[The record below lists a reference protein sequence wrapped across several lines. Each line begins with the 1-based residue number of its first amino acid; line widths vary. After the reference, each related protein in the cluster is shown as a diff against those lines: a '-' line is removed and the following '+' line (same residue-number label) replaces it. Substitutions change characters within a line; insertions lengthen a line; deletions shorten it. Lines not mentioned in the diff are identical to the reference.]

1 MWKIKRQ
8 VALLTTADGK
18 IFLLGIIS
26 EVQGITAEKHNRI
39 HALLVKKGIPLNK
52 MATCIFYITSVN
64 TGELNGIIKRLEASF
79 NHAILDLASHHH
91 IFELVCGA
99 ASELF
104 PWKRL
109 KKIQHYMSQF

>member
-1 MWKIKRQ
+1 MGKIKRL
-8 VALLTTADGK
+8 VALLTTADGMK
-18 IFLLGIIS
+18 ILLGIIS

-39 HALLVKKGIPLNK
+39 HALLDKKGIPLNK

-104 PWKRL
+104 LWKR
-109 KKIQHYMSQF
+109 

>member
-1 MWKIKRQ
+1 MGKIKRL

-18 IFLLGIIS
+18 KILLGIIS

-64 TGELNGIIKRLEASF
+64 TGELNGIIKTRE
-79 NHAILDLASHHH
+79 ILICPGERDSSGYDY
-91 IFELVCGA
+91 F
-99 ASELF
+99 
-104 PWKRL
+104 
-109 KKIQHYMSQF
+109 QFWVISPN